1 MNMIFCNIESSDL
14 VSAANFICDYFNLIN
29 GVISSSK
36 EKYYLRVDDS
46 SWIKYSE
53 LLYLAKRL
61 NKFEDHFYCNFYE
74 WFRGVNGYN
83 FEQYI
88 EFKKFGLL

>member
-14 VSAANFICDYFNLIN
+14 VSAANFICD
-29 GVISSSK
+29 
-36 EKYYLRVDDS
+36 YLRVDDS